1 MIIKFSTKTSK
12 FVSGTIRRS
21 LNLFVVVSFNANTI
35 YLHVKNKKSNRDFPG
50 SPVVTI
56 LPSNAGG
63 AGLIPDGDLRSH
75 MPCSQRT
82 KTKQRQYCNKFN
94 KDF

>member
-63 AGLIPDGDLRSH
+63 AGLIPGWGTKISH
-75 MPCSQRT
+75 VLQPKS
-82 KTKQRQYCNKFN
+82 KT
-94 KDF
+94 